1 MKQCPENF
9 ATKVM
14 MRKTQDS
21 RDILFYCDYHG
32 HSRAKNLFMY
42 GCSNQKADRLKER
55 IYPLLFSKNSENFS
69 FNGCNFVVQKARE
82 STARVVMWRE
92 FNLINSFTLET
103 TFCGPTSGRYQ
114 DCHFTISILK
124 ESGRL
129 FCRTLLDYAS
139 NEPKVREAIRELETI
154 FPPQKAEEGLSQHF
168 LPQEEQRKNSNFE
181 DETTA
186 ASSGNEEKRNKAK
199 KRIVNKKEGGPANQ
213 VKGSQH

>member
-1 MKQCPENF
+1 
-9 ATKVM
+9 
-14 MRKTQDS
+14 
-21 RDILFYCDYHG
+21 
-32 HSRAKNLFMY
+32 MY

-103 TFCGPTSGRYQ
+103 TFCGPTEGRYQ
-114 DCHFTISILK
+114 DCHFTITILK
-124 ESGRL
+124 ENGRL

-139 NEPKVREAIRELETI
+139 NEPKVREAIRELETM

-168 LPQEEQRKNSNFE
+168 LPQDEQRKNSNYND
-181 DETTA
+181 DETA
-186 ASSGNEEKRNKAK
+186 ATSASQDDKKNGKGK
-199 KRIVNKKEGGPANQ
+199 KRVTNKKEGGPAQ
-213 VKGSQH
+213 SKGGNDRGNPH